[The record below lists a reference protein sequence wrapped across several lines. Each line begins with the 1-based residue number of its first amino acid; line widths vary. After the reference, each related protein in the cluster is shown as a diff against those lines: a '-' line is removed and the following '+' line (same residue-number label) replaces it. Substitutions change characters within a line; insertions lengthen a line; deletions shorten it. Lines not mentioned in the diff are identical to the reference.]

1 MCDSRSCSHS
11 SSQEGMRLD
20 ALIKVILIA
29 NDEAPV
35 SGKRDGGGSL
45 KQITPLQREMGRKSL
60 DTESRTA
67 QVYSKEMGFI
77 SSLAPAAKLQF
88 RQGKKAEAASEM
100 GIPDRRGQ

>member
-35 SGKRDGGGSL
+35 SGKRDGGGVL
-45 KQITPLQREMGRKSL
+45 EANHAA
-60 DTESRTA
+60 TA
-67 QVYSKEMGFI
+67 GNGEKVAGHGVQDG
-77 SSLAPAAKLQF
+77 SSLQ
-88 RQGKKAEAASEM
+88 
-100 GIPDRRGQ
+100 